1 MLNYLSNLIKLSFCK
16 KIIVISNTFQML
28 CLFEFIHAHKSI
40 HKEFG
45 NFIIIDHQNGFLS
58 HYYHNQDLFFNKGDK
73 VVAGDIIAKMGNTGM
88 SSGPHL
94 HFEIWKDGSP
104 INPNTFFE
112 DFQLKSDKLTN
123 DEDSN

>member
-1 MLNYLSNLIKLSFCK
+1 MD
-16 KIIVISNTFQML
+16 T
-28 CLFEFIHAHKSI
+28 
-40 HKEFG
+40 
-45 NFIIIDHQNGFLS
+45 LS